1 MLKILSFLLGC
12 LSLLGTIKCNAS
24 AAGFLPTETPSFQ
37 SDFKNVNVWQEITD
51 LTGKAK
57 CISNSPLVVESGA
70 LHVDYGVQITIPA
83 NDVSSAAADLTLN
96 AWVLISPQGAFGIQQ
111 YNTTFSKGLHQ
122 NGVELDLAF
131 QGRFPRV

>member
-1 MLKILSFLLGC
+1 
-12 LSLLGTIKCNAS
+12 
-24 AAGFLPTETPSFQ
+24 
-37 SDFKNVNVWQEITD
+37 
-51 LTGKAK
+51 
-57 CISNSPLVVESGA
+57 VESGA